1 MVGSKPEK
9 SDVPIFFVS
18 LIYETA
24 SCTLRQYQ
32 YDFLLLAPGVL
43 TVSLKL
49 QVIVIVS
56 CPSFSGALSEE
67 LYSSQF
73 SCED

>member
-1 MVGSKPEK
+1 MSPFSLLVLFMRQHL
-9 SDVPIFFVS
+9 VHCVS
-18 LIYETA
+18 ISVT
-24 SCTLRQYQ
+24 C
-32 YDFLLLAPGVL
+32 FLLLAPGVL

-56 CPSFSGALSEE
+56 CLSFSGALSEE